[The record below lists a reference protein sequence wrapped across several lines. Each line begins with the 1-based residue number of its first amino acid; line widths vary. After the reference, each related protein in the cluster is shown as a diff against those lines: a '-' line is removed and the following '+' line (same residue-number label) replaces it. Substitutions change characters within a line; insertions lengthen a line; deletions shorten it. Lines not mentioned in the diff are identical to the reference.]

1 MIEFDEVRNEIFALF
16 NAAWEANTAAIV
28 GYVPEVRWQGVQERD
43 LPESSK
49 FWVRVSKQ
57 TVFEEQATLSTCEGK
72 PGQKKYTASGLVF
85 VQLFCPKSNAQAVEL
100 GQKLAKVAR
109 NAFRG
114 KTTPGKIWFRNARIN
129 DGIPPEELYE
139 RFNVVTEFEYD
150 ELG

>member
-1 MIEFDEVRNEIFALF
+1 MIEFDEVDDEIKALF
-16 NAAWEANTAAIV
+16 LAAWQANAGAVV
-28 GYVPEVRWQGVQERD
+28 GYIPEVRWQGVQYRS
-43 LPESSK
+43 LPDGSQ
-49 FWVRVSKQ
+49 FWARLSKQ

-72 PGQKKYTASGLVF
+72 PGQRKYTASGLVF
-85 VQLFCPKSNAQAVEL
+85 VQLFCPKSNTQAFEL

-114 KTTPGKIWFRNARIN
+114 KTTPGKIWFRNTRIN
-129 DGIPPEELYE
+129 EINPEELYE